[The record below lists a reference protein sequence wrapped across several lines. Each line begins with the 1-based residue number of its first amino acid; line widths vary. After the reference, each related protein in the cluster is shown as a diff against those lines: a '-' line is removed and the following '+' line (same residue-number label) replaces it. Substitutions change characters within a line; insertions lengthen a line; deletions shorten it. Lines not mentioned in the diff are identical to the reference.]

1 MNSAQPIRT
10 PEELEHFKEYYQ
22 LVKPRPRNYLLIVL
36 GLNTALRISDIL
48 ELHWENVYDFIQG
61 HYRDHISITEQ
72 KTGKKSCIFLNQ
84 SILDALEQYRRYLI
98 FQKKKEIQPQDFIF
112 CHSNKN
118 LPISRVQAF
127 RIIKTAADNCQLS
140 GSISCH
146 SLRKTFGYYAWQ
158 QGASPALLM
167 NVYNHSSYEVTKRYL
182 GIEQDDRDNLFRS
195 IRL

>member
-48 ELHWENVYDFIQG
+48 ELRWGNVYDFIQG
-61 HYRDHISITEQ
+61 HYRD
-72 KTGKKSCIFLNQ
+72 
-84 SILDALEQYRRYLI
+84 
-98 FQKKKEIQPQDFIF
+98 
-112 CHSNKN
+112 
-118 LPISRVQAF
+118 
-127 RIIKTAADNCQLS
+127 RIIKTAADSCQLS

-158 QGASPALLM
+158 QGVSPALLM

>member
-48 ELHWENVYDFIQG
+48 ELRWGNVYDFIQR

-84 SILDALEQYRRYLI
+84 SIVDALEQYRRYLI
-98 FQKKKEIQPQDFIF
+98 FQKKKEIIYNAVIFYMAAFFCTKKGTDF
-112 CHSNKN
+112 
-118 LPISRVQAF
+118 R
-127 RIIKTAADNCQLS
+127 LS
-140 GSISCH
+140 LKFLFI
-146 SLRKTFGYYAWQ
+146 T
-158 QGASPALLM
+158 
-167 NVYNHSSYEVTKRYL
+167 SYLQKRC
-182 GIEQDDRDNLFRS
+182 
-195 IRL
+195 

>member
-48 ELHWENVYDFIQG
+48 ELRWGNVYDFIQG

-84 SILDALEQYRRYLI
+84 SILDALEQYVSRRSASS
-98 FQKKKEIQPQDFIF
+98 KRQPIAASFPAVSAVIP
-112 CHSNKN
+112 CGKP
-118 LPISRVQAF
+118 LAIMPGSRV
-127 RIIKTAADNCQLS
+127 
-140 GSISCH
+140 
-146 SLRKTFGYYAWQ
+146 Y
-158 QGASPALLM
+158 LL
-167 NVYNHSSYEVTKRYL
+167 H
-182 GIEQDDRDNLFRS
+182 F
-195 IRL
+195 